1 MSDHGDDVAEFL
13 LNRSFNQY
21 TAREAVR
28 FILDTSKRRHRA
40 KDLGLRSENLGKHT
54 LDFNSDY
61 ESLKEL
67 EGFEVEK
74 LSSSDFASLKAFI
87 IKEQYNINVVQV
99 RDCLLMKTDDY
110 AKVTSPSV
118 RRDIERTLLDISND
132 KSLVYDIC
140 TKARIEEQSLERELF
155 RKFPYGESQT
165 TKQRITKRCV
175 KASKSTTKNPHN
187 KFLNKEI
194 AQNLAK

>member
-28 FILDTSKRRHRA
+28 FILETSKRRHRA
-40 KDLGLRSENLGKHT
+40 RDLGLKSENLGKHT

-61 ESLKEL
+61 YSLKDL

-74 LSSSDFASLKAFI
+74 LSSSEFAALKAYI
-87 IKEQYNINVVQV
+87 IKEQYNLNVVQI

-110 AKVTSPSV
+110 AKVCSPSV
-118 RRDIERTLLDISND
+118 RQDIERTLLDISND
-132 KSLVYDIC
+132 KGLVNDIC

-155 RKFPYGESQT
+155 RKFPYGESQS
-165 TKQRITKRCV
+165 TKQRLTKRSV
-175 KASKSTTKNPHN
+175 KASKAATQKQHN
-187 KFLNKEI
+187 KLLNKEI